1 MRKQVIALVEA
12 TLTETR
18 GTPVVLSNGWW
29 SGFSK
34 RHPEITVRSAE
45 KLAHC
50 RAVATDQNVM
60 DAYFELLEEILRE
73 NNLLSSHGQI
83 FNVDES
89 GFPLE
94 PKPEAVVAERGCKH
108 PFVQT
113 SGNKSQIT
121 VLTCVSAAG
130 VAVPP
135 MVIYDRAVLRQDLT
149 EGEVPSTIYGLTHN
163 GWSNS
168 EMFDTWFN
176 NQFLH
181 FAPAA
186 RPILL
191 LMDGHSSHFNPTTV
205 RKAVE
210 ENIILFCLPPHT
222 THVAQPLDRSV
233 FAVLKQCWREE
244 CQDYITR
251 NPGRVVSKFQFST
264 LFSASWYRAMTVK
277 NILAG
282 FKVTGVYPFNPK
294 AVIINSSDES
304 PESSAGSIHSPLLP
318 SKGTQKD
325 ARHYHSKF
333 QFNTTTLQCFSIT
346 CTLSFTFSE

>member
-1 MRKQVIALVEA
+1 MYRVPAVDHRRIRTPISRRTYRSRLPGVPPCDTGSHSRPLQYKCYSEVNITKACEAVREGLSYRRAEQEFGVPSSTLHDHVSGRILAGAHSVPSKYLSDSEEKELVNFLIGFSRIGYARTRKQVIALVEA

-18 GTPVVLSNGWW
+18 GTPVVLNNGWW

-34 RHPEITVRSAE
+34 RHPELTVRSAE

-60 DAYFELLEEILRE
+60 DAYFELLEETLRE
-73 NNLLSSHGQI
+73 NNLLSSPGQI

-191 LMDGHSSHFNPTTV
+191 LMDGHSSHFNTTTV

-210 ENIILFCLPPHT
+210 ENIIFFVCHHIRHMLLNH
-222 THVAQPLDRSV
+222 
-233 FAVLKQCWREE
+233 W
-244 CQDYITR
+244 
-251 NPGRVVSKFQFST
+251 
-264 LFSASWYRAMTVK
+264 
-277 NILAG
+277 
-282 FKVTGVYPFNPK
+282 TGV
-294 AVIINSSDES
+294 S
-304 PESSAGSIHSPLLP
+304 
-318 SKGTQKD
+318 
-325 ARHYHSKF
+325 
-333 QFNTTTLQCFSIT
+333 LQY
-346 CTLSFTFSE
+346 